1 MELGC
6 GVGFTGLHL
15 LATSTSK
22 NIKSY
27 IFTDCHKTVLEA
39 VNFNIMINLTETKPS
54 QEVLVGSAESG
65 PPSVDLSFPWSHL
78 TSNGACTVLVEKLDW
93 LDIDNNNTKVA
104 EYKGIDLL
112 LGADIVY
119 ERSLIQPLV
128 QVISNILRQNANANC
143 YICCT
148 ERSGK
153 YNSIIWLYT
162 QNVIQKSKQTRGVLS
177 L

>member
-15 LATSTSK
+15 LATSNSK

-54 QEVLVGSAESG
+54 QEVLVTSAESG
-65 PPSVDLSFPWSHL
+65 PPSVDVPFPWSHL
-78 TSNGACTVLVEKLDW
+78 TSNGDCTVLVDKLDW
-93 LDIDNNNTKVA
+93 VAIADNTKLGY
-104 EYKGIDLL
+104 EGIDLL

-128 QVISNILRQNANANC
+128 LVMSNILRQNVNAIC

-153 YNSIIWLYT
+153 I
-162 QNVIQKSKQTRGVLS
+162 
-177 L
+177 

>member
-27 IFTDCHKTVLEA
+27 IFTDCHKTVLET
-39 VNFNIMINLTETKPS
+39 VNFNIMINLIKTKPS
-54 QEVLVGSAESG
+54 QEVLVTSAERG
-65 PPSVDLSFPWSHL
+65 PPSVDVPFPWTHL
-78 TSNGACTVLVEKLDW
+78 ASINGGCTTVQVQKLDW
-93 LDIDNNNTKVA
+93 IATDNTKLGY
-104 EYKGIDLL
+104 EEEGIDLL

-153 YNSIIWLYT
+153 YNSIIGT
-162 QNVIQKSKQTRGVLS
+162 GIVG
-177 L
+177 